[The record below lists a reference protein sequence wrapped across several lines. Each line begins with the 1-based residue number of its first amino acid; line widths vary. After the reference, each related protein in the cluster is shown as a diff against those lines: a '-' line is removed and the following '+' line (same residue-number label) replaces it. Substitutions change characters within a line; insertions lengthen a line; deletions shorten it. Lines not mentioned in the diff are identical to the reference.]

1 MDRQRG
7 HEVVLDE
14 QTVAQINAN
23 PEYIMMRRK
32 RNSLG
37 VTLTVIILVLYYGY
51 VSLIAFNKEFLGTRI
66 GEGVTTIGVP
76 IGLGLIVTV
85 IVLTAYYVWQ
95 ANRSFDSLVAKIK
108 AEVDHD

>member
-7 HEVVLDE
+7 HEIVLDE
-14 QTVAQINAN
+14 QTVARINAN
-23 PEYIMMRRK
+23 PAYIMMRKK
-32 RNSLG
+32 RNLLG
-37 VTLTVIILVLYYGY
+37 VSLTVVILVLYYGY
-51 VSLIAFNKEFLGTRI
+51 ISLIAFNKEFLGTRI

-76 IGLGLIVTV
+76 IGLALIVTV

-95 ANRSFDSLVAKIK
+95 ANKTFDGLVAKIK